1 MKEKLGRAVKN
12 SCFDVMFL
20 NFILILKPQEAAEGQ
35 ASCVAPWDVLQ
46 LFIDLDSNHKQ
57 LFETRAYAFPGSLE
71 SPAAQNR
78 PTSKP
83 VCYVPECVHI
93 EYDSIT
99 LWYPCGFFFFPVMC
113 CLSEHLPFRI
123 FCLLLEWSL
132 VWSSFPFSGE
142 ASHASGWG
150 VSPCCCSSSTSSFS
164 RPDRAQAHWDQALGR
179 PSVYQIMGDRT
190 SHQIPIAFD
199 YHWQHELTMTY
210 TTAFPYYPAKLQ
222 ILCLMI

>member
-1 MKEKLGRAVKN
+1 MLMKEKLGRAVKN

-99 LWYPCGFFFFPVMC
+99 LWYPCGFFFSSDVLFEWAFALPHF
-113 CLSEHLPFRI
+113 LSAFGVVSGLIFLPLLWGSKSCIRLG
-123 FCLLLEWSL
+123 CLLLLLLLQHLQLLKAWQSTGTL
-132 VWSSFPFSGE
+132 GSGPRQTLCLPNHGGQNLTPG
-142 ASHASGWG
+142 SHRLWLPLTTWAHHDLHY
-150 VSPCCCSSSTSSFS
+150 SFS
-164 RPDRAQAHWDQALGR
+164 
-179 PSVYQIMGDRT
+179 
-190 SHQIPIAFD
+190 
-199 YHWQHELTMTY
+199 
-210 TTAFPYYPAKLQ
+210 
-222 ILCLMI
+222 ILSS

>member
-99 LWYPCGFFFFPVMC
+99 LWYPCGFFFFQWCVVWVSICPSAFFVCFWSGLWSDLPSPSLGKQVM
-113 CLSEHLPFRI
+113 HQ
-123 FCLLLEWSL
+123 
-132 VWSSFPFSGE
+132 V
-142 ASHASGWG
+142 G
-150 VSPCCCSSSTSSFS
+150 VSPPAAAPPVPPASQGLTEHRHTGI
-164 RPDRAQAHWDQALGR
+164 RP
-179 PSVYQIMGDRT
+179 
-190 SHQIPIAFD
+190 
-199 YHWQHELTMTY
+199 
-210 TTAFPYYPAKLQ
+210 
-222 ILCLMI
+222 